1 MKILIGMDARL
12 LRSGPTGRIHAR
24 RSPTRLVALHPF
36 HEQRNRIF
44 GPGHA
49 AQILG
54 RALGRASCYFNG
66 LVLGHHGLAYVD
78 VVRVEVIGYV
88 AFFTRPRFE
97 RLELGFGLAHVTV
110 EVVEVAEHFCSGSGI
125 GVGGVEALMVF
136 DVDEDVVGTGVA
148 EELLVLGEMLD
159 GWFGNEDVDASF
171 DCVESYGVVGRVRG
185 EDCDGVTGGQGIDG
199 GFVGVWVTGCGI

>member
-12 LRSGPTGRIHAR
+12 LRRSPIRRIHAR

-54 RALGRASCYFNG
+54 RALGRASRHFNRR
-66 LVLGHHGLAYVD
+66 VIGHHGLAHVD
-78 VVRVEVIGYV
+78 VVRVEVVGDV
-88 AFFTRPRFE
+88 AVLPRPRFE
-97 RLELGFGLAHVTV
+97 RLELGFGLAHVAV
-110 EVVEVAEHFCSGSGI
+110 KVVEVAERFCSGAGVI
-125 GVGGVEALMVF
+125 VGGVEALVVF
-136 DVDEDVVGTGVA
+136 DVDEDVVGAGVA

-159 GWFGNEDVDASF
+159 GWFGNEDVNASF
-171 DCVESYGVVGRVRG
+171 DCVESYWVVGRVRG
-185 EDCDGVTGGQGIDG
+185 EDCDGVAGGQGIDG
-199 GFVGVWVTGCGI
+199 GFVGVWVTGCGV